1 MQSTFEEKARIVCHG
16 NCQFMA
22 HTIITTSS
30 KLFDFFEYYLSFC
43 IEWYGDTN
51 LKFSAPQN
59 RRCGELLD
67 LGMSFRYDRGSLE
80 YSSITF

>member
-1 MQSTFEEKARIVCHG
+1 MSWELSVHG
-16 NCQFMA
+16 TYNHNHFFK
-22 HTIITTSS
+22 T
-30 KLFDFFEYYLSFC
+30 LYDFFEYYLSFC